1 MPYKPIKEIGRGGM
15 GCVYEGI
22 DIDTGETVALKMMS
36 NQVTCYPEYRELFYS
51 EVNALRGM
59 NHNSVVR
66 IVGQPFQDQRGN
78 LFLPMEFIHGKT
90 LEQYVHEN
98 GPLSED
104 ETTELMTQI
113 LDAMQYIHNKGLIH
127 RDIKPSNIMIR
138 NQGGIC
144 IIDFGIAKDSQ
155 VGATGKTVGRII
167 GTDGYMSPEQ
177 ANGNNIDIRTDI
189 YSLGCVL
196 YFMLTGEHAIA
207 KQENDYKTVQAILYA
222 SMPVP
227 SERVPGIS
235 HRLDMVFK
243 KAVDKNMTHR
253 YQTADEFRKALNNDT
268 KDLAAMVTI
277 GSEADND
284 IQLSNPYVSRHHL
297 IIRGTD
303 TIFTGG
309 DCKKHYFIEIEDIS
323 TNGTGIDGRRLHRQT
338 ERIEYLGT
346 QLLPQVMLGGR
357 EECILDWP
365 VVISRLKS
373 QGWHKE
379 VLPPPPPPRPS
390 EEVLPVGWIIVSFL
404 SPIIGW
410 ILWGVWKSEHPDKA
424 SQAAKWAWI
433 GLIAIIIL
441 LVLFPIFFH

>member
-22 DIDTGETVALKMMS
+22 DIDTGETVAIKMMS

-177 ANGNNIDIRTDI
+177 ANGNNID
-189 YSLGCVL
+189 
-196 YFMLTGEHAIA
+196 
-207 KQENDYKTVQAILYA
+207 
-222 SMPVP
+222 
-227 SERVPGIS
+227 
-235 HRLDMVFK
+235 K